1 MLHQAADTGNLQ
13 PGKYADFLILD
24 RTASPALRLK
34 HKADRDLQGML
45 FDLMILGDD
54 RAIRRTYI
62 AGQCRYDR
70 ESTKGAALNACI
82 SG

>member
-1 MLHQAADTGNLQ
+1 
-13 PGKYADFLILD
+13 
-24 RTASPALRLK
+24 
-34 HKADRDLQGML
+34 ML

-70 ESTKGAALNACI
+70 DSAKGAALNACI